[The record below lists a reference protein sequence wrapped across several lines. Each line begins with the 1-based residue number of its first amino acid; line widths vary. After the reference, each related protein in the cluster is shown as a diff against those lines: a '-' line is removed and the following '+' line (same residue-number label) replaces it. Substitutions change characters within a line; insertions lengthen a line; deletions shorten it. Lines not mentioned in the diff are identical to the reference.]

1 MLFRSEFNTLYDEKD
16 AIGRRYRRQDALGTP
31 YCLTVD
37 HQSLEDGTITIRDRD
52 SMKQERMSVEEIKL
66 KIRAELDIKSWLN
79 S

>member
-1 MLFRSEFNTLYDEKD
+1 
-16 AIGRRYRRQDALGTP
+16 
-31 YCLTVD
+31 LTVD